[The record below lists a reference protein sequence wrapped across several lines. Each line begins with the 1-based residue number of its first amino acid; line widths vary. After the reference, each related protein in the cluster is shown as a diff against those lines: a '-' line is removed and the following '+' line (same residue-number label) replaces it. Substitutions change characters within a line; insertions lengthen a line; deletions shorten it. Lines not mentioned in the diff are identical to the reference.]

1 MQSLRYRSWWIV
13 GGLAM
18 ALAIV
23 VASLLPSSSLPSMQ
37 LWDKFEHA
45 IAYFALAAW
54 FGGVVRP
61 DRYLRLA
68 LVLLALGIA
77 VEIAQQAMG
86 LGRTAEPRDVLAN
99 GVGIALGLIVAA
111 LGVSGWMR
119 GVERLLGVAVPMA
132 D

>member
-23 VASLLPSSSLPSMQ
+23 VASLLPSSSLPSVQ
-37 LWDKFEHA
+37 VWDKFEHA

-99 GVGIALGLIVAA
+99 GVGIAFGLIVAA